1 MKLGSIGKERG
12 EQSLG
17 NLFEIEFNKVIENI
31 MDARTYPIDKRKIQI
46 NIAFVPGVDRDRVK
60 MVYDIKAT
68 LAPIM
73 GGNTEFDIFEDDD
86 GEIIIRPTV
95 SSSKI
100 PGQVDYRDMVPDKD
114 GVYPEDEA

>member
-31 MDARTYPIDKRKIQI
+31 MDKRTYPEDKRKVQI
-46 NIAFVPGVDRDRVK
+46 NIIFIPGQDRERVRIA
-60 MVYDIKAT
+60 YDIKTT

-73 GGNTEFDIFEDDD
+73 GGNTEFDIFEDD